1 MSPLHFQIIR
11 IKSSAFF
18 NTILSLSWSLVKTD
32 GTAATALGKFPI
44 ATGGKTGTALFN
56 TVDLMGK
63 IGRGDYAWYVGYA
76 PADKPEIA
84 ISIVI
89 NEKHLIS

>member
-1 MSPLHFQIIR
+1 
-11 IKSSAFF
+11 
-18 NTILSLSWSLVKTD
+18 
-32 GTAATALGKFPI
+32 
-44 ATGGKTGTALFN
+44 
-56 TVDLMGK
+56 MGK